1 MSGATPSESASPR
14 GRSAASN
21 TVEIHID
28 SLAAGGD
35 GVGRAPD
42 GRAVFVPETAPG
54 DRVRVRLV
62 EEHARHARGRVLELL
77 EAGPARSDPVC
88 AVFGTCG
95 GCTWQH
101 VAYTAQLEAKVAILR
116 DALRRIGKLAAP
128 AELRVEPSPAPWAY
142 RGRARVLVA
151 GGRVGFRRRRSHALC
166 ATARCPVLVPGLEH
180 RLRELAEH
188 PPARDGE
195 WELTAG
201 ADGATRAVPLGGS
214 EGSGEPILVAVGAD
228 RLRVSP
234 GVFMQSN
241 TLLLGALARAVAEA
255 AGGGELAIELFA
267 GAGFLTL
274 GLARRFARVVAVE
287 ASRDAARDLVESC
300 RAAGLAN
307 VEILAEP
314 VEAVLGRGGR
324 LPADADA
331 AVLDPPRRGLPPGS
345 VEALAALAPR
355 RIAMLSC
362 DPATLARDLA
372 GLCAR
377 GFALEG
383 VRGFDLFPQTA
394 HVEALAVLERRG

>member
-1 MSGATPSESASPR
+1 V
-14 GRSAASN
+14 
-21 TVEIHID
+21 TVEVRIH

-42 GRAVFVPETAPG
+42 GRAVFVPGTAPG
-54 DRVRVRLV
+54 DRVRVRIV
-62 EEHARHARGRVLELL
+62 DQRARHARGRVVELL
-77 EAGPARSDPVC
+77 EAGPARTDPVC

-101 VAYTAQLEAKVAILR
+101 VAYPAQLEAKAAILR
-116 DALRRIGKLAAP
+116 DALERIGKLGVP
-128 AELRVEPSPAPWAY
+128 GRLRVEPSPSPYAY

-151 GGRVGFRRRRSHALC
+151 GGRVGFRRMRSHTLC
-166 ATARCPVLVPGLEH
+166 ATARCPVLVPELEA

-201 ADGATRAVPLGGS
+201 AGGETRAAPLGGQG
-214 EGSGEPILVAVGAD
+214 GSGEPILVAVGAD
-228 RLRVSP
+228 RLRISP
-234 GVFMQSN
+234 GVFLQSN
-241 TLLLGALARAVAEA
+241 ALLLETLASAVAEA
-255 AGGGELAIELFA
+255 AGRGGLALELFA

-274 GLARRFARVVAVE
+274 GLAKRFARVVAVE
-287 ASRDAARDLVESC
+287 ASDAAAADLVESC

-314 VEAVLGRGGR
+314 VETALAAGR
-324 LPADADA
+324 LPTGADA

-345 VEALAALAPR
+345 VEALARLAPR

-362 DPATLARDLA
+362 DPATLARDAALLA
-372 GLCAR
+372 AEGFGLCA
-377 GFALEG
+377 

-394 HVEALAVLERRG
+394 HVEALAVFERWG